1 MADSGYDHVKT
12 VCIGGLNAE
21 NLQRIVYQSEA
32 PSKKL
37 DGVAVVSALVAA
49 PDPEAA
55 AEKLASL
62 FNSLP
67 PFVKQ
72 STNPKAETVDGIL
85 KLVPGL
91 VTEVA
96 KRKVLSHNMTNLVRT
111 ISSCYVPMV
120 WKFTDSTGMV

>member
-1 MADSGYDHVKT
+1 MADAGYDHVKT
-12 VCIGGLNAE
+12 VCIGGINAE

-55 AEKLASL
+55 AKNLVVL

-67 PFVKQ
+67 PFIREP
-72 STNPKAETVDGIL
+72 TGLRGETADAIL
-85 KLVPGL
+85 KLVPD
-91 VTEVA
+91 VVREVA
-96 KRKVLSHNMTNLVRT
+96 NKKPLSHNMTNLVGATPCAVRK
-111 ISSCYVPMV
+111 YNM
-120 WKFTDSTGMV
+120 TDC